1 MSTIE
6 TKKSNSVC
14 PVGCEPTDLTCLLY
28 QDLTK
33 VPVPSRPYS
42 VKPKVKRGTINAKTG
57 TVLNDRSKAR
67 LGITEDMDIVTTMV
81 AMPVAT
87 HNTLTTWCNKVMGVS
102 IDEALAVV
110 AAQWVEDNLAQ
121 MEQET
126 AGLTIG
132 GVETK
137 EDAQK
142 ALKAAAAKMA
152 RLMAQFGLTEE
163 DLK

>member
-6 TKKSNSVC
+6 SKKSFSVC
-14 PVGCEPTDLTCLLY
+14 PAGCEPTDLTTLLY

-33 VPVPSRPYS
+33 VPVPSRAYS
-42 VKPKVKRGTINAKTG
+42 VKPKVKRGTMNPNGKTEY
-57 TVLNDRSKAR
+57 NDRSKAR

-81 AMPVAT
+81 AMPVST

-110 AAQWVEDNLAQ
+110 ARQWIEDNLAI
-121 MEQET
+121 METET

-132 GVETK
+132 GIETK

-142 ALKAAAAKMA
+142 AIKAAAAKME
-152 RLMAQFGLTEE
+152 RLMAQFGIKAE